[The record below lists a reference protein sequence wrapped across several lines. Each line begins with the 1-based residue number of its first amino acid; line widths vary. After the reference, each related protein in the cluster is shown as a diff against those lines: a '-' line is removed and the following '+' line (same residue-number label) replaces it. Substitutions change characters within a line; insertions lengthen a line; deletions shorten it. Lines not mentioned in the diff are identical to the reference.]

1 MSQLLKFDQ
10 WAETEGANL
19 EGLDLIKGYGDYY
32 RYQSFAEGS
41 FNQEASNDVDRRL
54 FQLARKRGFVNEF
67 HDDLAVDEFFEQ
79 KKPEGP
85 TDRDIERV
93 ISHKFYSKEDKE
105 GERTLRNFLAT
116 RNLAREEEVDEDLVK
131 EREEQA
137 TPYLTPSNFIEAKRS
152 SVLRGDVPF
161 AIFDDEDGK
170 TELRV
175 DPNLRSMTN
184 EEIVN
189 FAKAN
194 PDLVSSR
201 DLPVLRNLFDV
212 PEGLT
217 APGHQVMQNS
227 ELRDVFADSDGVL
240 SDDVKD
246 QVSGVV
252 TAVAGG
258 YTGSALQAAQDLA
271 TNPGLLERYSSE
283 QIVNAVLDHAKE
295 STAGSEPII
304 LSTGEVVMPM
314 STFINEAEH
323 DAMVDGMDISDAQKE
338 LTKSVRRVKLANYTP
353 HYHKLAVYNDRKDY
367 LAFYEGKKMQG
378 VSDTDI
384 IEEWYNDDENYDGFG
399 ERAKGVFF
407 GSLEGFAGIPLYAMA
422 WKGNEDA
429 RKTMQGLLHQ
439 QSMQQEYSAMF
450 GDKFGVGYTILR
462 TAPSVAADIAMGV
475 FSGGVLTA
483 ASVTGK
489 AAMRLTLRESFRA
502 STKRSL
508 KKAMKEGGEG
518 AASTA
523 LKKAGKDWAKTKA
536 FTKGVFGRASL
547 GLIPGTFNRAGG
559 AAYVSTYS
567 ALESK
572 YPDMTPGQ
580 LREAAM
586 GHALIQGATTTGI
599 VLAFQGLAQM
609 APKFFGAGA
618 EQWAMPRSGG
628 LTVKQLN
635 RAYMHFKNAPGKIRK
650 AGEHAGDSLR
660 RHMDL
665 RSFEAFLGKHV
676 KEGMRNTLLAYG
688 RQTWSEGLEEGIDQF
703 VGAFLEANATNE
715 KVNIIEAFNQAAHA
729 FIVGGAFGFMGGV
742 REVGVRSPGPPPES
756 RKGARAERARQKFAR
771 RQRGIEQD
779 VYLKYA
785 DSLEQS
791 GNVESAAF
799 LRMQANVAAQQRR
812 TMSEQLEQ
820 FATFA
825 TREEARVETEVAQ
838 MEKLK
843 FTPSQL
849 QLKIERLEEMLSG
862 EGGLESVPVDE
873 RTPQQMVTIVAA
885 RNLRDK
891 YADIAAGKQLERR
904 SPATAGVRGTGGVK
918 APIAIPA
925 ADGSGVVIGQDR
937 GTGYVEPVAKV
948 KNKEDAESRVEVID
962 RDLKRLGEL
971 GRRRTA
977 YQNERLKTLSEERE
991 AIRSK
996 YPDTKTTEAEPAA
1009 KETAARE
1016 TPEDPRLRLKSV
1028 NANLTRVGKEIDK
1041 LQAQIKARKEM
1052 GQAPS
1057 YEEKA
1062 ALRQLK
1068 AALTRY
1074 RKERAK
1080 IAEVRVTA
1088 WAPFPLKKVPINTG
1102 ADPFGLA
1109 PARVWGLG
1117 KGASPAA
1124 PKPTVE
1130 GVLEHTPK
1138 GTPIT
1143 VVVEAAPPAAPP
1155 AAPEVARADLGA
1167 ENIIT
1172 FLQDDAP
1179 GGEDLL
1185 KLYPDL
1191 PETLIRVFK
1200 RGGVGELGKRI
1211 ADLRKRVQE
1220 KIKAAEVGAV
1230 QGPLMDQALEDLRS
1244 RVPSFV
1250 GVEPATPADPFR
1262 GGLGRAAAAPSAA
1275 PPAAPAEDTEIKG
1288 VLVDAV
1294 MEDGQVKLK
1303 VEGVNADKGKLV
1315 TTPAFDEDGIP
1326 LWVRADEPLEGGAP
1340 ENTFFD
1346 PVTNTLIRIEDYTSE
1361 QAAADLIEADR
1372 LKRERD
1378 AASLE
1383 KKASGGTLTPAEEES
1398 LSTGDPLD
1406 SISEELEEASDLEA
1420 SGPLT
1425 GEDAVSPFPTQNLKL
1440 RAVIYLKSMAR
1451 VRALEEERTRLTS
1464 DEDVEARAAEIE
1476 AQLEEELGEVPGLSV
1491 TYTPA
1496 NSNRIFEAREDGVY
1510 YAEQYA
1516 KTIGHGMVKGAEAS
1530 SLDEAMEIAA
1540 RLAQEEADKNIPKGG
1555 EKGAKGVVEVEF
1567 HESSEEVERASRV
1580 GNDPSSAS
1588 PPSSDEDAADEG
1600 SGSSSGR
1607 TTIGSRDLVEVIR
1620 SGGMLTPLERV
1631 IFQEYARA
1639 RLLAEK
1645 KDTSVEEELDTEIKK
1660 TREGYGVGRH
1670 ILPLWHAGDRET
1682 LVYANNSYWK
1692 IVPPE
1697 KGRGSRFRYDSKKHR
1712 VRKVTDTLI
1721 KTHSGLKGRKGQ
1733 MVVMEVTNEALLEE
1747 LAPIQKELDEIQD
1760 AGLALPRGE
1769 TLSKEQQDRRA
1780 ELQKKKRSVE
1790 QRIKGGPRTIREAPV
1805 KNQPNI
1811 VALNLNEAT
1820 LEDADG
1826 VPRFLTPEDEQIF
1839 YELVEAGN
1847 VPRPEFIKNN
1857 LWDISSHHIS
1867 YYVPFLNTVRKHVE
1881 ERYPVAEVPEG
1892 ALKRQDPDATL
1903 QRSVI
1908 YSYFVTTPTP
1918 SGRIDFNF
1926 AQLKR
1931 ALDEVDALLAI
1942 TDQEKREHAQWEA
1955 AEKEVIEA
1963 EAEAAALWE
1972 GDLSERR
1979 FTHDFDREQ
1988 AIDAWEEIDRLE
2000 EELELKI
2007 AEAKNR
2013 ASLFW
2018 RGRIKEGSE
2027 LYAEFTD
2034 VKNFTTFSY
2043 RSQQEAYQDFLST
2056 IVGTEEM
2063 AAVDPTGPTHLS
2075 PYELVLPLLE
2085 TRRGTIS
2092 KRITVEEGQ
2101 KRARESRAL
2110 TEEQYA
2116 EINRRLD
2123 KPVTDLTSY
2132 LEERKQQ
2139 IQSEFGA
2146 RPKPGD
2152 ENLPPALKK
2161 IVAAKAKAKKV
2172 WDSIEKGD
2180 LSNKRLHQRRRQII
2194 RLGYELE
2201 NARSGETLEVKFD
2214 PRVAMTNKQQTRFRE
2229 LHKGNQRG
2237 FRLGKSRKVS
2247 QSNKTKNLSIPFIRS
2262 EVTTGNFFYRYKGK
2276 YMGPVSHKTLD
2287 QEANQGRVDPKSEE
2301 PEISYEE
2308 VPLFTNEPAVVASAI
2323 SAGFSVKVPRSMR
2336 DTVNPA
2342 IDIDD
2347 AGNVLSVLDPLTQK
2361 LVSAPGDLSNFVE
2374 GEVYAP
2380 NEIRNS
2386 LLQEFVTNLPSV
2398 PEDYFAVIGN
2408 TPDGTPGSEVVG
2420 VTRTRTDDLGRRE
2433 KIFKSDDAYFVGA
2446 ARYMDGHV
2454 GGSMRRRSHSRMKK
2468 VEAEA
2473 GKERDEAIQP
2483 LLEAI
2488 RELEGLVQAEKDVL
2502 QAGLGVPGGG
2512 TFRLQ
2517 DIEETAK
2524 EELDEVKAR
2533 YKEAKKEHQR
2543 VSKNWKERLKAPAR
2557 IVQRAEAKVERL
2569 KRVFEEEEAIT
2580 EGAGGEVGEV
2590 SPAAINEAETR
2601 KNMAGQELID
2611 AESEKALAYQEYREA
2626 ERKPEDVEDAE
2637 AALDEVALEL
2647 AKAETSLES
2656 KKRANAN
2663 LEKAREKLRQAREG
2677 DIDTEVSFASQIK
2690 DLQDGIKRAN
2700 QRFNA
2705 RIREETESVVTQERE
2720 IADQGRYKAKDVL
2733 ELEDL
2738 ALRTGGLPEDAREV
2752 VLTVYMREIREF
2764 GLAYRL
2770 LEMDRKGRS
2779 VESMIRF
2786 LKKELP
2792 DSSIDY
2798 IKSRHRSRKT
2808 TNSVDTK
2815 DFMRFLSGKFKPAP
2829 FGVHHPTIRAFR
2841 DLLSETDTPDQINE
2855 VRLRKFID
2863 TSIDD
2868 VNVRKRAEEWVDSRS
2883 KATVTDDLA
2892 LQNYVESLLDTI
2904 SPDADETGRRPNTKW
2919 FHGGSETAQPR
2930 SLKTIIANVKK
2941 RYVDALKNKGA
2952 PQIDDINDAEGSVS
2966 ATVEMELAES
2976 MTNLIL
2982 DADEFIIDQGEIASP
2997 AFIKAAGEYID
3008 SPVGRDAKDVLL
3020 KVLAQMD
3027 LSTRGVEDMNGEA
3040 LWQHVME
3047 QLTDDMVVNLPH
3059 QLRGQLASIIKVS
3072 YGGLSSMVTPPSSK
3086 AAARIASK
3094 ENVETNWAAYNILLA
3109 KAQLRA
3115 SMPAEI
3121 EQIQKK
3127 VTQLEKERQAS
3138 PPQSRKRE
3146 EIEAEM
3152 QKLKNRSNALT
3163 KQWHSSSVKIEEGL
3177 TPQNAKELFTYLS
3190 EDKNSPLSPESKGVL
3205 IGLMQSTQLATDVPS
3220 IKFIQGDRAMVAPY
3234 IGKYITPVSEG
3245 SEVKGG
3251 GTLVINLTKPD
3262 MSIVDTLLRGLIQ
3275 HRLAVAE
3282 SEMADPDTMEG
3293 SEFLKKDLAKL
3304 REVHKTIVA
3313 VNPDAGPLSVGS
3325 GIRFAMTDPTVRN
3338 RMKSRPSFQKKLT
3351 DLLARL
3357 LNLDPSNP
3365 IMRRRLQPFLKE
3377 DKIHSGMKAKR
3388 PARKKRGDK
3397 DISAIDLM
3405 QRMLPP
3411 GIRIQESTNHV
3422 NPAWVTTARPDT
3434 IYVNEEALERMVEG
3448 LGPRAKKMVVRALVG
3463 HEKVHIASLRELS
3476 DADRMAILA
3485 GMTDEE
3491 LNQVR
3496 ARTPEGAGPVELA
3509 EEYLRMKVE
3518 EVTFGMDSEA
3528 FVRSVLAHGAGIRGA
3543 IVRYV
3548 TKFLRNLRGVFSKG
3562 SIPLQ
3567 TLVHIDNVASALAS
3581 LERDGLPLEPLP
3593 KRDIGALRSAIE
3605 VDLDEGTERTF
3616 FAVPVISTD
3625 PDNDSWWARVRRN
3638 PRLKKEVRRIKND
3651 IDGHK
3656 AKLEGTTRD
3665 FALKLQAAINR
3676 GAVFSEETINDAL
3689 GSIDDYTTPEQNRM
3703 LEAARRADEAAGLD
3717 EETTKI
3723 NHEARYI
3730 AAQQKT
3736 IRDRE
3741 KRQTEAIQTL
3751 EAIDPE
3757 LAKTVASFRD
3767 LISEESR
3774 KVGNIRGEG
3783 KIDAVWDARGN
3794 VHLIR
3799 SYEFFRSK
3807 AWATAIRKAKPGE
3820 RIEGYEDVDFNQ
3832 LRTDAITFI
3841 KEQHRVAT
3849 GKEID
3854 GKVAWGKLQKWLGK
3868 VAELEPS
3875 GMGDSSAFGTL
3886 AVETGMFEQRQEIP
3900 PEIMAVLGVETS
3912 NTRNAINTHLRLGTY
3927 LAKNEAMESLKGLL
3941 ASTGVGFIRDT
3952 RKKLPNPDGKGEP
3965 IDNPNYEPA
3974 TEEVGGRVYNLVRLF
3989 DNPHIKDSPDYAA
4002 LKDLYVREEDK
4013 PLIEKELT
4021 AMLPFTGADAD
4032 TFFDSFNTGLKR
4044 FFATSLGVKT
4054 LGGIPAFFTRNEGT
4068 NSIYLRPMQGDFGG
4082 ILQFGG
4088 IGEALGALFGRR
4100 QPGISRVA
4108 AGGVG
4113 FAGMQFA
4120 AGEARTINVNG
4131 NAVPIAESN
4140 EQYTMELLQLGMIE
4154 NDVTANLMKD
4164 IYRTG
4169 KPTHEVLE
4177 QVNNF
4182 IEGKETPSWFNKALS
4197 RFQKKNTGLTKLEGA
4212 AKYILTP
4219 LDPRR
4224 MNYSKGL
4231 GLEQTMTFLA
4241 GLNSA
4246 IDAKAKVGLFEMEL
4260 ATLYRMREE
4269 LGSSETD
4276 MELKKKAANKVLRT
4290 MPGHSQLSPGWR
4302 KFTGS
4307 TLGMFIGVFAR
4318 WKTEVVRTW
4327 SNTLPLVIEEFKEAR
4342 ATGSSVLMRRS
4353 MKRFAGFAFV
4363 NTAMSA
4369 VIVQVLKR
4377 IFQMFDDEED
4387 RDKSFEELT
4396 GAKGELLK
4404 SGMPKW
4410 MEHHTVYASVN
4421 PETNTLTAYDL
4432 TFYNPLSPIHDPFKS
4447 AYNGFQ
4453 TGGISKGTGNFL
4465 ESFWKDVV
4473 GYGIGPQAAF
4483 QAIVGKDDY
4492 GERLYTPGEALHVNV
4507 GKGLNHYWEKALR
4520 PGVVDKIVKAV
4531 KANKWKDVAVEGDAA
4546 YDVGRLIA
4554 GEIIG
4559 VPPKQ
4564 YELDVVIERAARN
4577 VKRDIDALYRDSYG
4591 KLYSPLPMTEED
4603 VLESVLKLDR
4613 LEGEQYK
4620 RHIINRNALAE
4631 LLGGDYR
4638 KANRMYISSMIAAG
4652 NSKARSNDLI
4662 LRGRLDRRVIGAKGL
4677 ETIRKR
4683 ANQRGAEGGA
4693 TRLRNLKKAYQQ
4705 IPRYRRIEDY

>member
-1 MSQLLKFDQ
+1 
-10 WAETEGANL
+10 
-19 EGLDLIKGYGDYY
+19 
-32 RYQSFAEGS
+32 
-41 FNQEASNDVDRRL
+41 
-54 FQLARKRGFVNEF
+54 
-67 HDDLAVDEFFEQ
+67 
-79 KKPEGP
+79 
-85 TDRDIERV
+85 
-93 ISHKFYSKEDKE
+93 
-105 GERTLRNFLAT
+105 
-116 RNLAREEEVDEDLVK
+116 
-131 EREEQA
+131 
-137 TPYLTPSNFIEAKRS
+137 
-152 SVLRGDVPF
+152 
-161 AIFDDEDGK
+161 
-170 TELRV
+170 
-175 DPNLRSMTN
+175 
-184 EEIVN
+184 
-189 FAKAN
+189 
-194 PDLVSSR
+194 
-201 DLPVLRNLFDV
+201 
-212 PEGLT
+212 
-217 APGHQVMQNS
+217 
-227 ELRDVFADSDGVL
+227 
-240 SDDVKD
+240 
-246 QVSGVV
+246 
-252 TAVAGG
+252 
-258 YTGSALQAAQDLA
+258 
-271 TNPGLLERYSSE
+271 
-283 QIVNAVLDHAKE
+283 
-295 STAGSEPII
+295 
-304 LSTGEVVMPM
+304 
-314 STFINEAEH
+314 
-323 DAMVDGMDISDAQKE
+323 
-338 LTKSVRRVKLANYTP
+338 
-353 HYHKLAVYNDRKDY
+353 
-367 LAFYEGKKMQG
+367 
-378 VSDTDI
+378 
-384 IEEWYNDDENYDGFG
+384 
-399 ERAKGVFF
+399 
-407 GSLEGFAGIPLYAMA
+407 
-422 WKGNEDA
+422 
-429 RKTMQGLLHQ
+429 
-439 QSMQQEYSAMF
+439 
-450 GDKFGVGYTILR
+450 
-462 TAPSVAADIAMGV
+462 
-475 FSGGVLTA
+475 
-483 ASVTGK
+483 
-489 AAMRLTLRESFRA
+489 
-502 STKRSL
+502 
-508 KKAMKEGGEG
+508 
-518 AASTA
+518 
-523 LKKAGKDWAKTKA
+523 
-536 FTKGVFGRASL
+536 
-547 GLIPGTFNRAGG
+547 
-559 AAYVSTYS
+559 
-567 ALESK
+567 
-572 YPDMTPGQ
+572 
-580 LREAAM
+580 
-586 GHALIQGATTTGI
+586 
-599 VLAFQGLAQM
+599 
-609 APKFFGAGA
+609 
-618 EQWAMPRSGG
+618 
-628 LTVKQLN
+628 
-635 RAYMHFKNAPGKIRK
+635 
-650 AGEHAGDSLR
+650 
-660 RHMDL
+660 
-665 RSFEAFLGKHV
+665 
-676 KEGMRNTLLAYG
+676 
-688 RQTWSEGLEEGIDQF
+688 
-703 VGAFLEANATNE
+703 
-715 KVNIIEAFNQAAHA
+715 
-729 FIVGGAFGFMGGV
+729 
-742 REVGVRSPGPPPES
+742 
-756 RKGARAERARQKFAR
+756 
-771 RQRGIEQD
+771 
-779 VYLKYA
+779 
-785 DSLEQS
+785 
-791 GNVESAAF
+791 
-799 LRMQANVAAQQRR
+799 
-812 TMSEQLEQ
+812 
-820 FATFA
+820 
-825 TREEARVETEVAQ
+825 
-838 MEKLK
+838 
-843 FTPSQL
+843 
-849 QLKIERLEEMLSG
+849 
-862 EGGLESVPVDE
+862 
-873 RTPQQMVTIVAA
+873 
-885 RNLRDK
+885 
-891 YADIAAGKQLERR
+891 
-904 SPATAGVRGTGGVK
+904 
-918 APIAIPA
+918 
-925 ADGSGVVIGQDR
+925 
-937 GTGYVEPVAKV
+937 
-948 KNKEDAESRVEVID
+948 
-962 RDLKRLGEL
+962 
-971 GRRRTA
+971 
-977 YQNERLKTLSEERE
+977 
-991 AIRSK
+991 
-996 YPDTKTTEAEPAA
+996 
-1009 KETAARE
+1009 
-1016 TPEDPRLRLKSV
+1016 
-1028 NANLTRVGKEIDK
+1028 
-1041 LQAQIKARKEM
+1041 
-1052 GQAPS
+1052 
-1057 YEEKA
+1057 
-1062 ALRQLK
+1062 
-1068 AALTRY
+1068 
-1074 RKERAK
+1074 
-1080 IAEVRVTA
+1080 
-1088 WAPFPLKKVPINTG
+1088 
-1102 ADPFGLA
+1102 
-1109 PARVWGLG
+1109 
-1117 KGASPAA
+1117 
-1124 PKPTVE
+1124 
-1130 GVLEHTPK
+1130 
-1138 GTPIT
+1138 
-1143 VVVEAAPPAAPP
+1143 
-1155 AAPEVARADLGA
+1155 
-1167 ENIIT
+1167 
-1172 FLQDDAP
+1172 
-1179 GGEDLL
+1179 
-1185 KLYPDL
+1185 
-1191 PETLIRVFK
+1191 
-1200 RGGVGELGKRI
+1200 
-1211 ADLRKRVQE
+1211 
-1220 KIKAAEVGAV
+1220 
-1230 QGPLMDQALEDLRS
+1230 
-1244 RVPSFV
+1244 
-1250 GVEPATPADPFR
+1250 
-1262 GGLGRAAAAPSAA
+1262 
-1275 PPAAPAEDTEIKG
+1275 
-1288 VLVDAV
+1288 
-1294 MEDGQVKLK
+1294 MEDGQVKLQVK
-1303 VEGVNADKGKLV
+1303 GVNADKGKLV

-1383 KKASGGTLTPAEEES
+1383 KIASGGTLTPAEEES

-1406 SISEELEEASDLEA
+1406 GISEDLEGAPDLEA

-1425 GEDAVSPFPTQNLKL
+1425 SEDAVSPSPTQNLTL
-1440 RAVIYLKSMAR
+1440 RALIYLRDIAR
-1451 VRALEEERTRLTS
+1451 KKARDEENMRLTS
-1464 DEDVEARAAEIE
+1464 DEDVEARAAELE
-1476 AQLEEELGEVPGLSV
+1476 AQLEEELGEVPGPSV

-1496 NSNRIFEAREDGVY
+1496 NSNTIFEAKEDGVH
-1510 YAEQYA
+1510 YATQNPNS
-1516 KTIGHGMVKGAEAS
+1516 IGYGMVKGAEAS
-1530 SLDEAMEIAA
+1530 SLEEAMEIAA
-1540 RLAQEEADKNIPKGG
+1540 RLAQEEADKNLPKGG
-1555 EKGAKGVVEVEF
+1555 EKGAKGVVKVKF
-1567 HESSEEVERASRV
+1567 HESSEEVERAARV

-1607 TTIGSRDLVEVIR
+1607 TTIEPRDLVEVIR
-1620 SGGMLTPLERV
+1620 SGGMLTPLERA
-1631 IFQEYARA
+1631 IFQEYVRA

-1712 VRKVTDTLI
+1712 VRKVTDKLI
-1721 KTHSGLKGRKGQ
+1721 EVHSGLKGRKGQ
-1733 MVVMEVTNEALLEE
+1733 MVVMGVIDETLLEE

-1790 QRIKGGPRTIREAPV
+1790 QRIKGGKRTIREAPV

-1972 GDLSERR
+1972 KDLSERH

-2007 AEAKNR
+2007 AEAKKR

-2018 RGRIKEGSE
+2018 RGQIPEGSE
-2027 LYAEFTD
+2027 LFAEFTD

-2043 RSQQEAYQDFLST
+2043 RSQDEAYQDLLST
-2056 IVGTEEM
+2056 IAGTEER
-2063 AAVDPTGPTHLS
+2063 VEVRPEPTELIPGEPS
-2075 PYELVLPLLE
+2075 PYELMLLILE
-2085 TRRGTIS
+2085 TRRGTIP
-2092 KRITVEEGQ
+2092 KRITVAQGMQ
-2101 KRARESRAL
+2101 KARESRAL
-2110 TEEQYA
+2110 TTEQYG
-2116 EINRRLD
+2116 EINRRLE

-2139 IQSEFGA
+2139 IQSEFGP

-2214 PRVAMTNKQQTRFRE
+2214 PRVAMSSKQQVKFRE

-2308 VPLFTNEPAVVASAI
+2308 VPLFTNEPEVVASAI

-2386 LLQEFVTNLPSV
+2386 LLQEFVTNLPPV

-2533 YKEAKKEHQR
+2533 YKEAKKEHRR
-2543 VSKNWKERLKAPAR
+2543 VSTNWGRRLKAPAR
-2557 IVQRAEAKVERL
+2557 RVQRAEAKVERL

-2601 KNMAGQELID
+2601 KNMAGQELLD
-2611 AESEKALAYQEYREA
+2611 AESAKALAYQEYIEA
-2626 ERKPEDVEDAE
+2626 QRKPEDVEEAE
-2637 AALDEVALEL
+2637 EALAEVTLEL
-2647 AKAETSLES
+2647 AKAETNLES

-2720 IADQGRYKAKDVL
+2720 IADQGRYKARDVL

-2752 VLTVYMREIREF
+2752 VLTVYKREIREF

-2808 TNSVDTK
+2808 TNSVGTK
-2815 DFMRFLSGKFKPAP
+2815 DFMRFLSGKFKPGI
-2829 FGVHHPTIRAFR
+2829 FGVQHPTIRAFR

-2919 FHGGSETAQPR
+2919 FHGESETAQPR
-2930 SLKTIIANVKK
+2930 SLQKIIANVKK

-2966 ATVEMELAES
+2966 ASVDMELMES

-2982 DADEFIIDQGEIASP
+2982 DVDEFIIDQGEIASP

-3008 SPVGRDAKDVLL
+3008 SPIGRDAKDVLL

-3109 KAQLRA
+3109 KAQL
-3115 SMPAEI
+3115 P
-3121 EQIQKK
+3121 
-3127 VTQLEKERQAS
+3127 VTLD
-3138 PPQSRKRE
+3138 
-3146 EIEAEM
+3146 
-3152 QKLKNRSNALT
+3152 
-3163 KQWHSSSVKIEEGL
+3163 EGL

-3190 EDKNSPLSPESKGVL
+3190 EDKNSPLHPESKAVL
-3205 IGLMQSTQLATDVPS
+3205 RSLMQSTQIATDVPS
-3220 IKFIQGDRAMVAPY
+3220 IKFVRGDRAMVAPY

-3304 REVHKTIVA
+3304 REVHETIVA

-3562 SIPLQ
+3562 STPLQ

-3656 AKLEGTTRD
+3656 AMLEGTTRD

-3717 EETTKI
+3717 EETVKI
-3723 NHEARYI
+3723 NHEARYL

-3757 LAKTVASFRD
+3757 LAKAVASFRD

-3799 SYEFFRSK
+3799 NYEFFRSK

-3820 RIEGYEDVDFNQ
+3820 KIEGYEDVDFNQ
-3832 LRTDAITFI
+3832 LRSDAIAFI

-3941 ASTGVGFIRDT
+3941 VSTGVGFIRDT

-4068 NSIYLRPMQGDFGG
+4068 NSIFLRPMQGDFSA
-4082 ILQFGG
+4082 ILSYGG

-4140 EQYTMELLQLGMIE
+4140 EQYTMELLQLGLIE

-4212 AKYILTP
+4212 KKYILTP

-4246 IDAKAKVGLFEMEL
+4246 IDAKAKIGLFEMEL

-4327 SNTLPLVIEEFKEAR
+4327 SNTLPLAIEEFNEAR

-4363 NTAMSA
+4363 NFAMSA
-4369 VIVQVLKR
+4369 VIVTVLKN
-4377 IFQMFDDEED
+4377 IFKMFDDEED

-4396 GAKGELLK
+4396 GDTGELLK
-4404 SGMPKW
+4404 SGMPKF

-4432 TFYNPLSPIHDPFKS
+4432 TFFTPLATIHDPVKS
-4447 AYNGFQ
+4447 AWNGFQ

-4492 GERLYTPGEALHVNV
+4492 GERLYTPGEDLHVNV
-4507 GKGLNHYWEKALR
+4507 GKGLKHYWDKALQ

-4591 KLYSPLPMTEED
+4591 ELYSPLPMTEED

-4638 KANRMYISSMIAAG
+4638 KANRMYIPSMIAAG

-4693 TRLRNLKKAYQQ
+4693 TRLRNLEKAYRQ
-4705 IPRYRRIEDY
+4705 IPRYRQIEDY